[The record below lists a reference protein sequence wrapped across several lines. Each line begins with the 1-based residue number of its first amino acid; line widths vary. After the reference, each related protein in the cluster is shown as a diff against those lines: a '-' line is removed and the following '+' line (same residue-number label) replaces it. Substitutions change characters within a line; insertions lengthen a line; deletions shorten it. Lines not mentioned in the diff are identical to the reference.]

1 MQIVVVGLNHDTS
14 PVAVRERLAFAESAL
29 PEALDR
35 LRTKVQEGFLL
46 STCNRTEVYAFAGH
60 AESGAQH
67 LSRFLA
73 KAGGLAIAELETF
86 SYTHAHDAAVRHL
99 FRVAAGLD
107 SMVLGDDQIVA
118 QLKGAL
124 DAARRVDSLGP
135 VLGRLGD
142 AALATAKRV
151 RSTTAIG
158 RTPVSVVSIAVQA
171 AESRLGGLRGVRVAV
186 VGAGRIA
193 ATTVQHL
200 EGSGAAVTII
210 GRDPGRTE
218 LVAATCRV
226 TAAPWSALA
235 QTLGDADV
243 VVSCTSAPDVVID
256 RAMLESVCRDRPSR
270 PLFCLDLAVPRD
282 IDPSAASLPGV
293 TVLDMDALSLV
304 AAANRSHRALEL
316 GDAELIVAERTERF
330 MDWWRGREVVPAITQ
345 LRERAEAI
353 RDAELERALARLP
366 ELSEHDQLVV
376 RSLAAR
382 LVNKLLHHPITTLKD
397 DPEGAN
403 MARIVQHL
411 FGLLPATAPCLTD
424 MPRPA
429 HTHEA
434 GLAPAEETQ

>member
-14 PVAVRERLAFAESAL
+14 PVAVRERLAFSESAL
-29 PEALDR
+29 PDALDR

-60 AESGAQH
+60 AESGSQH
-67 LSRFLA
+67 LTRFLA
-73 KAGGLAIAELETF
+73 KAGGLTAAELESF

-124 DAARRVDSLGP
+124 DSARRADALGP

-151 RSTTAIG
+151 RTTTAIG

-193 ATTVQHL
+193 STAVQHL
-200 EGSGAAVTII
+200 DGSGAAVTVV
-210 GRDPGRTE
+210 GRDAARTE
-218 LVAATCRV
+218 LVATTYRV
-226 TAAPWSALA
+226 AAAPWSALA
-235 QTLGDADV
+235 ATLGEADV
-243 VVSCTSAPDVVID
+243 VISCTSAPDVVID
-256 RAMLESVCRDRPSR
+256 RAMVESACRNRPSR

-282 IDPSAASLPGV
+282 IDPSAASLAGV
-293 TVLDMDALSLV
+293 TLLDMDALNLV
-304 AAANRSHRALEL
+304 ATANRSQRALEL
-316 GDAELIVAERTERF
+316 GDAEVIVSERTERF

-345 LRERAEAI
+345 LRARADAI

-376 RSLAAR
+376 RTLAAR
-382 LVNKLLHHPITTLKD
+382 IVNKLLHHPITTLKD

-403 MARIVQHL
+403 MARIVQYL
-411 FGLLPATAPCLTD
+411 FGLLPAASACLTE
-424 MPRPA
+424 MPRPD

-434 GLAPAEETQ
+434 GLAPAEEIL

>member
-1 MQIVVVGLNHDTS
+1 MQIVVVGLNHDTA
-14 PVAVRERLAFAESAL
+14 PVAVRERLAFSESAL

-67 LSRFLA
+67 LSRFLG
-73 KAGGLAIAELETF
+73 KAGGLTPAELETF
-86 SYTHAHDAAVRHL
+86 SYTHAHDAAVRHI

-118 QLKGAL
+118 QLKAAL
-124 DAARRVDSLGP
+124 DNARRADALGP

-171 AESRLGGLRGVRVAV
+171 AESRLGGLRGVRVTV
-186 VGAGRIA
+186 VGAGRTA
-193 ATTVQHL
+193 ATAVQHL
-200 EGSGAAVTII
+200 EGAGAAVTVV
-210 GRDPGRTE
+210 GRDPARTE
-218 LVAATCRV
+218 LVATTYRV
-226 TAAPWSALA
+226 AAAPWMALA
-235 QTLGDADV
+235 QTLGDSDV

-256 RAMLESVCRDRPSR
+256 RAMLEGACRDRPSR

-293 TVLDMDALSLV
+293 TVVDMDALNLV
-304 AAANRSHRALEL
+304 AVANRSQRALEL
-316 GDAELIVAERTERF
+316 GDAELIVTERTERF

-345 LRERAEAI
+345 LREHAEAI

-366 ELSEHDQLVV
+366 ELGEHDQQVV

-411 FGLLPATAPCLTD
+411 FGLLPATSACLAD
-424 MPRPA
+424 MQRPD
-429 HTHEA
+429 HTREA
-434 GLAPAEETQ
+434 GLAPAEEIQ

>member
-29 PEALDR
+29 PEALER
-35 LRTKVQEGFLL
+35 LRAKVQEGFLL

-73 KAGGLAIAELETF
+73 KAGGLPVAELETF

-118 QLKGAL
+118 QLKVAL
-124 DAARRVDSLGP
+124 DTARRADALGP

-142 AALATAKRV
+142 AALAAAKRV
-151 RSTTAIG
+151 RSNTAIG
-158 RTPVSVVSIAVQA
+158 RTPVSVVSIGVLA

-186 VGAGRIA
+186 VGAGRTA
-193 ATTVQHL
+193 ATAVQHL
-200 EGSGAAVTII
+200 EGCGAEVTVV

-218 LVAATCRV
+218 LVATTCRV

-235 QTLGDADV
+235 RTLGDADV
-243 VVSCTSAPDVVID
+243 VVSCTSAPDAVID
-256 RAMLESVCRDRPSR
+256 RAMLESACRDRPSR

-293 TVLDMDALSLV
+293 TLIDMDALNLV
-304 AAANRSHRALEL
+304 AAANRSQRALEL

-411 FGLLPATAPCLTD
+411 FGLLPASACLTD
-424 MPRPA
+424 LPRPD
-429 HTHEA
+429 HMHPA
-434 GLAPAEETQ
+434 GLAPAEEIQ